1 MKPDA
6 VVFDF
11 DGVLADSEPLHLRV
25 YQELLAEE
33 HLTLPPAEYYARYLG
48 YDDVGVFEAL
58 ARDKG
63 LRIANGRIDELITRK
78 AELFQRRAAAQHVLF
93 PGAAASVQAISAHCP
108 VAIASGALREDI
120 ETILRSTQLVSIF
133 SVIVAAGETPQ
144 GKPAPDPYARA
155 LALLADRHKSTM
167 RPERA
172 VAIEDSHWGLESAR
186 AAGFR
191 TIAVTTSYEARA
203 LGSSDFI
210 VPDISH
216 VTPELLDRVV
226 SGRAGARREA

>member
-1 MKPDA
+1 MRPDA

-25 YQELLAEE
+25 YQELLAAE
-33 HLTLPPAEYYARYLG
+33 HLTLPAAEYYSRYLG
-48 YDDVGVFEAL
+48 LDDVGVFEAL

-63 LRIANGRIDELITRK
+63 LQIENGRLNELIARK
-78 AELFQRRAAAQHVLF
+78 TALFKRCAAAQHVLF
-93 PGAAASVQAISAHCP
+93 PGAAASVQTISALCP

-120 ETILRSTQLVSIF
+120 ETILRSTQLASIF
-133 SVIVAAGETPQ
+133 AVIVAAGETAQ

-155 LALLADRHKSTM
+155 LALLADHHGTTIH
-167 RPERA
+167 PERS

-186 AAGFR
+186 AAGLR
-191 TIAVTTSYEARA
+191 TIAVTTSYEARD
-203 LGSSDFI
+203 LGASDLI

-216 VTPELLDRVV
+216 VTPDRLDRVM
-226 SGRAGARREA
+226 SGRTGVPMEV

>member
-167 RPERA
+167 RPERS
-172 VAIEDSHWGLESAR
+172 VAIEDSHWGLESAC

-226 SGRAGARREA
+226 SGRTGARREA

>member
-33 HLTLPPAEYYARYLG
+33 NLTLPPAEYYARCLG

-63 LRIANGRIDELITRK
+63 LRIGNGRIHELIARK

-108 VAIASGALREDI
+108 VAIASGALRDDI

-155 LALLADRHKSTM
+155 LALLADRLKSTM

-191 TIAVTTSYEARA
+191 TIAVTTSYEARD
-203 LGSSDFI
+203 LGSSDLI

-226 SGRAGARREA
+226 SGRARARREA

>member
-1 MKPDA
+1 MRPDA

-25 YQELLAEE
+25 YQELLA
-33 HLTLPPAEYYARYLG
+33 AENTDTAASGILRR
-48 YDDVGVFEAL
+48 ATWATTML
-58 ARDKG
+58 ACSRHWRATRGCG
-63 LRIANGRIDELITRK
+63 LSNGRIDELIARK
-78 AELFQRRAAAQHVLF
+78 TELFQRRAAAQHVLF

-133 SVIVAAGETPQ
+133 SVIVAAGETPH

-155 LALLADRHKSTM
+155 LALLADQHKSTI
-167 RPERA
+167 RPERS

-186 AAGFR
+186 AARLSHDCRHYQLRSARPRLVRSASSR
-191 TIAVTTSYEARA
+191 TSVT
-203 LGSSDFI
+203 
-210 VPDISH
+210 
-216 VTPELLDRVV
+216 
-226 SGRAGARREA
+226 

>member
-25 YQELLAEE
+25 YQELLAAENI
-33 HLTLPPAEYYARYLG
+33 TLPPAEYYSRYLG

-63 LRIANGRIDELITRK
+63 LRIENGRIDELIARK
-78 AELFQRRAAAQHVLF
+78 AELFQHRAAVQHVLF

-133 SVIVAAGETPQ
+133 TVIVAAGETTRS
-144 GKPAPDPYARA
+144 KPAPDPYARA
-155 LALLADRHKSTM
+155 LALLADRHGRAV
-167 RPERA
+167 RPERS

-186 AAGFR
+186 AAGLR
-191 TIAVTTSYEARA
+191 TIAVTTSYEARH
-203 LGSSDFI
+203 LGTSDLI
-210 VPDISH
+210 VPDVSH
-216 VTPELLDRVV
+216 VTPDLLDRVV
-226 SGRAGARREA
+226 AGRASARMEV

>member
-1 MKPDA
+1 MRPDA

-25 YQELLAEE
+25 YQELLAAEN
-33 HLTLPPAEYYARYLG
+33 LTLPPAEYYSRYLG

-63 LRIANGRIDELITRK
+63 LRIEQGRIDELIARK
-78 AELFQRRAAAQHVLF
+78 AELFQRRASAQHVLF
-93 PGAAASVQAISAHCP
+93 PGAAASVQAIAAHCP

-120 ETILRSTQLVSIF
+120 ETILRNTQLGSIF
-133 SVIVAAGETPQ
+133 TVIVAAGETRQ
-144 GKPAPDPYARA
+144 GKPAPDPYAKA
-155 LALLADRHKSTM
+155 LALLAGRHGTVV
-167 RPERA
+167 RPGRS

-186 AAGFR
+186 AAGLR
-191 TIAVTTSYEARA
+191 TIAVATSYEARD
-203 LGSSDFI
+203 LGTSDLI

-226 SGRAGARREA
+226 SGRAGARMEV

>member
-1 MKPDA
+1 MRPDA

-25 YQELLAEE
+25 YQELLAAEKI
-33 HLTLPPAEYYARYLG
+33 TLPPAEYYSRYLG
-48 YDDVGVFEAL
+48 FDDVGVFEAL

-63 LRIANGRIDELITRK
+63 LRIENGRIDALIARK
-78 AELFQRRAAAQHVLF
+78 AKLFQRRAAVQHVLF

-120 ETILRSTQLVSIF
+120 ETILRSTQLASIF
-133 SVIVAAGETPQ
+133 SIIVAAGETSL

-155 LALLADRHKSTM
+155 LALVADHHRTTV
-167 RPERA
+167 RPERS

-186 AAGFR
+186 AAGLR
-191 TIAVTTSYEARA
+191 TIAVTTSYEARD
-203 LGSSDFI
+203 LGVSDLI

-226 SGRAGARREA
+226 SGRAGARMEV

>member
-1 MKPDA
+1 MTADA

-25 YQELLAEE
+25 YQELLAAENI
-33 HLTLPPAEYYARYLG
+33 TLPPAEYYSRYLG

-63 LRIANGRIDELITRK
+63 LRIENGRIDELIARK
-78 AELFQRRAAAQHVLF
+78 AELFQRRAAVQHVLF
-93 PGAAASVQAISAHCP
+93 PGAAASVQAISAYCP

-133 SVIVAAGETPQ
+133 TVIVAAGETPR
-144 GKPAPDPYARA
+144 GKPAPDPYERA
-155 LALLADRHKSTM
+155 LALLANRHDRTV
-167 RPERA
+167 RPERS

-186 AAGFR
+186 AAGLR
-191 TIAVTTSYEARA
+191 TIAVTTSYEARD
-203 LGSSDFI
+203 LCMSDLI

-216 VTPELLDRVV
+216 VTPDLLDRVI
-226 SGRAGARREA
+226 SGRASARMEV

>member
-1 MKPDA
+1 MKADA

-25 YQELLAEE
+25 YQELLA
-33 HLTLPPAEYYARYLG
+33 LDGITLPPAEYYSRYLG
-48 YDDVGVFEAL
+48 FDDVGVFEAL

-63 LRIANGRIDELITRK
+63 LRIENGRLNELIARK

-120 ETILRSTQLVSIF
+120 ETILRSTQLASIL
-133 SVIVAAGETPQ
+133 SVIVAAGETAE

-155 LALLADRHKSTM
+155 LVLLANHHGAEM

-186 AAGFR
+186 AAGLR
-191 TIAVTTSYEARA
+191 TIAVTTSYEARD
-203 LGSSDFI
+203 LGASDLI

-216 VTPELLDRVV
+216 VTPELVDRVV
-226 SGRAGARREA
+226 PGRAGARPEV

>member
-1 MKPDA
+1 MRPDA

-25 YQELLAEE
+25 YQELLAKENI
-33 HLTLPPAEYYARYLG
+33 TLPPAEYYARYLG

-63 LRIANGRIDELITRK
+63 LRIEDSRMEELIARK
-78 AELFQRRAAAQHVLF
+78 AELFQRRAAVQHVLF

-144 GKPAPDPYARA
+144 GKPAPDPYAQA
-155 LALLADRHKSTM
+155 LALLADRHGATI
-167 RPERA
+167 RPERS

-186 AAGFR
+186 AAGLR
-191 TIAVTTSYEARA
+191 TIAVTTSYEARD
-203 LGSSDFI
+203 LGVSDLI

-216 VTPELLDRVV
+216 VTPDLLDRVV
-226 SGRAGARREA
+226 SGRAGARMGV

>member
-25 YQELLAEE
+25 YQELLAAEDIA
-33 HLTLPPAEYYARYLG
+33 LSPAEYYSRYLG
-48 YDDVGVFEAL
+48 FDDAGVFEAL

-63 LRIANGRIDELITRK
+63 LRIDGGRLDALIARK
-78 AELFQRRAAAQHVLF
+78 AELFQRRATAQHVLF

-120 ETILRSTQLVSIF
+120 ETILRRTQLVSIF

-155 LALLADRHKSTM
+155 LALLAAHHGTAVL
-167 RPERA
+167 PERS

-186 AAGFR
+186 AAGLR
-191 TIAVTTSYEARA
+191 TIAVTTSYEARD
-203 LGSSDFI
+203 LGLSDLI
-210 VPDISH
+210 VSDISH

-226 SGRAGARREA
+226 SGRAGARMEV

>member
-1 MKPDA
+1 MKADA

-25 YQELLAEE
+25 YQELLAPEGI
-33 HLTLPPAEYYARYLG
+33 TLPPAEYYSRYLG
-48 YDDVGVFEAL
+48 FDDVGVFEAL

-63 LRIANGRIDELITRK
+63 LRIEHGRLEDLIARK
-78 AELFQRRAAAQHVLF
+78 AALFQRRAAAQHVLF

-108 VAIASGALREDI
+108 VAIASGALRDDI
-120 ETILRSTQLVSIF
+120 ETILRNTQLASIL
-133 SVIVAAGETPQ
+133 SVIVAAGETPE

-155 LALLADRHKSTM
+155 LALLAERHGVAV
-167 RPERA
+167 RPDRA

-186 AAGFR
+186 AAGLR
-191 TIAVTTSYEARA
+191 TIAVTTSYEARD
-203 LGSSDFI
+203 LGVSDLI

-216 VTPELLDRVV
+216 VTPELVDRVV
-226 SGRAGARREA
+226 SGRAGARMEV

>member
-1 MKPDA
+1 MTADA

-25 YQELLAEE
+25 YQELLAAENI
-33 HLTLPPAEYYARYLG
+33 TLPPAEYYSRYLG

-63 LRIANGRIDELITRK
+63 LRIENGRIDELIGRK
-78 AELFQRRAAAQHVLF
+78 AQLFQRRAAVQHVLF
-93 PGAAASVQAISAHCP
+93 PGAAASVQAISAYCP

-133 SVIVAAGETPQ
+133 TVIVAAGETPH

-155 LALLADRHKSTM
+155 LALLASRHDRAV
-167 RPERA
+167 RPERS

-186 AAGFR
+186 AAGLR
-191 TIAVTTSYEARA
+191 TIAVTTSYEARD
-203 LGSSDFI
+203 LGMSDLI

-216 VTPELLDRVV
+216 VTPDLLDRVI
-226 SGRAGARREA
+226 SGRASARMEG